1 MRHSE
6 LKRSKNLGN
15 RDGKLGPLQ
24 RALNDYLAAT
34 GNLQR
39 GTSTLCIELWP
50 QVVGP
55 WYARKTQILGIDNGE
70 ARVLCDAPSTA
81 QQLQMDQAEIISRLN
96 ERLGGKFV
104 KSIRASSAGRAA
116 GRISA
121 QLKRPMQVVIED
133 AELQQVVLSEQEV
146 AFCEAVTSEIADEK
160 LRQSFLNVLT
170 NDLKRRCLKQQR
182 GYRNCTICGGLH
194 NEIGPYCIACA
205 TAVGSG
211 AAQRRKE

>member
-1 MRHSE
+1 LSSFRD
-6 LKRSKNLGN
+6 LGK

-24 RALNDYLAAT
+24 RALNDYLAST

-55 WYARKTQILGIDNGE
+55 WYARKTQILGIENGE
-70 ARVLCDAPSTA
+70 ARVLCDAPATA
-81 QQLQMDQAEIISRLN
+81 QQLQMDQDEIISRLN
-96 ERLGGKFV
+96 ERLDGRFV

-116 GRISA
+116 GLIAA
-121 QLKRPMQVVIED
+121 QLKRPMQTVIED
-133 AELQQVVLSEQEV
+133 AEMQQVALSEEEV
-146 AFCEAVTSEIADEK
+146 AFCEAAASEIADEK
-160 LRQSFLNVLT
+160 LRRSFLKALT
-170 NDLKRRCLKQQR
+170 NDLKRRRLKQQR
-182 GYRNCTICGGLH
+182 GYRNCTICGMLH